1 MAIETLVGLQVVD
14 DEGYRTY
21 REQMT
26 PILKRYGGEIGY
38 DFQISKVLCART
50 AEPMNRV
57 FTISFPD
64 QDSMDSFFSHHK
76 YLQIK
81 QQYFEHAV
89 SATTIIAKY
98 HRP

>member
-1 MAIETLVGLQVVD
+1 MAIEMLVGLQVVD
-14 DEGYRTY
+14 DERYRTY

-26 PILKRYGGEIGY
+26 AILRRYGGEIGY

-57 FTISFPD
+57 FTISFPN
-64 QDSMDSFFSHHK
+64 QDSMDSFFSHDE

-81 QQYFEHAV
+81 RQYFESAV
-89 SATTIIAKY
+89 SATTILAKY
-98 HRP
+98 DRL